1 MKICLINNLFFS
13 GHYAEAIGTW
23 LSKENEVVVIT
34 TKPFSGLSSLK
45 PSIESRDSV
54 KTYRFYP
61 LNVYRHYPIKYRPL
75 WIRLIWHLVEIWNPH
90 PYFVIKKILK
100 KEKPDIVHTIN
111 LIGLSTSVFAAVK
124 ASGCPHIHTLTDG
137 ALISPWAS
145 LLRNGKMVSFNFFDR
160 QYMKIKR
167 FLSKSVNVV
176 LAISRF
182 MRDIH
187 LQNGYFKNSLF
198 YVLDYPYRLHPSSL
212 KSKSYSPIDILFV
225 GNIAYEKGIFVLL
238 DAFKKLDR
246 NGVNLYYVGR
256 GPDLEDLRREAHGLS
271 NVYIHGFVSDE
282 DLADMYSRANITVAP
297 SLCYEAGPAAA
308 FIESLPF
315 GTPTVGSIVGGSHE
329 GIVDG
334 VNGRLFEP
342 GDSSALRDILQDL
355 IDNQDKLKRMEGEVL
370 KSAEEYRPE
379 KYITNLLKVYESA
392 KRGFP
397 L

>member
-13 GHYAEAIGTW
+13 GHYAEAIATG

-34 TKPFSGLSSLK
+34 TKPFSGFGSLK
-45 PSIESRDSV
+45 PSIESQDNMKIYS
-54 KTYRFYP
+54 FYP
-61 LNVYRHYPIKYRPL
+61 LNMYRHYPIKYRPL

-90 PYFVIKKILK
+90 PYFIVKKILK

-111 LIGLSTSVFAAVK
+111 LIGLSTSVYTAVK
-124 ASGCPHIHTLTDG
+124 SSGYPHVHTLPDG

-145 LLRNGKMVSFNFFDR
+145 LLRNGKMVSFNFLDR

-167 FLSKSVNVV
+167 FLSGSVNVV
-176 LAISRF
+176 LVESHF
-182 MRDIH
+182 MQEMH
-187 LQNGYFKNSLF
+187 LQNGYFKNCP
-198 YVLDYPYRLHPSSL
+198 YYIYPYPTQLYPFKP

-246 NGVNLYYVGR
+246 NDVNLHFVGS
-256 GPDLEDLRREAHGLS
+256 GPDLEGLRREINNLS
-271 NVYIHGFVSDE
+271 NVYIHGFMGIKGLVK
-282 DLADMYSRANITVAP
+282 MYRLANITVVP
-297 SLCYEAGPAAA
+297 SLCFEAGPLVLM
-308 FIESLPF
+308 ESLRF
-315 GTPTVGSIVGGSHE
+315 GTPTVGSNRGAIPE

-342 GDSSALRDILQDL
+342 GDSSALTDILQDL
-355 IDNQDKLKRMEGEVL
+355 IDNQDKLRKMEGEAL

-379 KYITNLLKVYESA
+379 KYIANLLEVYRSL
-392 KRGFP
+392 KHGSP